1 MNWDLIPRNNYLDFL
16 IRNRDLKIIK
26 VITGVRRCGKS
37 TLFTLFKQYLLANT
51 ISKEQI
57 IDINFESIDF
67 DNLLDYKALH
77 QYILDKTTSDKM
89 HYIFLDEIQHVDKF
103 ERVVNSLF
111 LKDNLDIYITGSNAY
126 FMSGEL
132 ATLLTG
138 RYVELNMLPLSFK
151 EYVYGLEILESK
163 NTINKLTLAE
173 KYNLYINN
181 SSFPFVINIMDR
193 PESINEYLQGIYNT
207 ILVKDVMTRLR
218 VNDVKIL
225 ESITK
230 YLFANVGSLLSP
242 RKIANTMTSAGRK
255 VDPKTVERYL
265 QGLQDSLLI
274 YKANRY
280 NIKGK
285 ELLKINSK
293 YYIADVALRYL
304 LTGNKGTDTGHMLE
318 NIVYLELIRRGYK
331 VYAGE
336 LSNGEIDFVVEN
348 KNGTEYYQVSE
359 TTLDPNTLNRELA
372 PLQSIKDQYPK
383 YLLTLDEIAP
393 EADYNGI
400 RKLNVLKWLLS

>member
-37 TLFTLFKQYLLANT
+37 TLFTLFKQYLLANS

>member
-37 TLFTLFKQYLLANT
+37 TLFTLFKQYLLANA

-265 QGLQDSLLI
+265 HGLQDSLLI

>member
-1 MNWDLIPRNNYLDFL
+1 
-16 IRNRDLKIIK
+16 
-26 VITGVRRCGKS
+26 
-37 TLFTLFKQYLLANT
+37 
-51 ISKEQI
+51 
-57 IDINFESIDF
+57 
-67 DNLLDYKALH
+67 
-77 QYILDKTTSDKM
+77 
-89 HYIFLDEIQHVDKF
+89 
-103 ERVVNSLF
+103 
-111 LKDNLDIYITGSNAY
+111 
-126 FMSGEL
+126 
-132 ATLLTG
+132 
-138 RYVELNMLPLSFK
+138 
-151 EYVYGLEILESK
+151 
-163 NTINKLTLAE
+163 
-173 KYNLYINN
+173 
-181 SSFPFVINIMDR
+181 
-193 PESINEYLQGIYNT
+193 
-207 ILVKDVMTRLR
+207 
-218 VNDVKIL
+218 
-225 ESITK
+225 
-230 YLFANVGSLLSP
+230 
-242 RKIANTMTSAGRK
+242 MTSAGRK

-304 LTGNKGTDTGHMLE
+304 LTGNKGTDAGHMLE

>member
-37 TLFTLFKQYLLANT
+37 TLFTLFKQYLLANA

-242 RKIANTMTSAGRK
+242 RKIANTMTSAGIK

-383 YLLTLDEIAP
+383 YLLTLDEITP

>member
-37 TLFTLFKQYLLANT
+37 TLFTLFKQYLLANA

-89 HYIFLDEIQHVDKF
+89 HYIFLDEIQNVDKF

>member
-37 TLFTLFKQYLLANT
+37 TLFTLFKQYLLANA

-111 LKDNLDIYITGSNAY
+111 LKNNLDIYITGSNAY

-242 RKIANTMTSAGRK
+242 RKIANTMTSAGIK

-359 TTLDPNTLNRELA
+359 TTLDPNNLNRELA

-383 YLLTLDEIAP
+383 YLLTLDEITP

>member
-37 TLFTLFKQYLLANT
+37 TLFTLFKKYLLANG

-242 RKIANTMTSAGRK
+242 RKIANTMTSAGIK

-265 QGLQDSLLI
+265 QGLKDSLLI

-359 TTLDPNTLNRELA
+359 TTLDPNNLNRELA

-383 YLLTLDEIAP
+383 YLLTLDEITP

>member
-37 TLFTLFKQYLLANT
+37 TLFTLFKQYLLANA

-242 RKIANTMTSAGRK
+242 RKIANTMTSAGIK

-265 QGLQDSLLI
+265 QGLKDSLLI

-359 TTLDPNTLNRELA
+359 TTLDPNNLNRELA

-383 YLLTLDEIAP
+383 YLLTLDEITP

>member
-37 TLFTLFKQYLLANT
+37 TLFTLFKQYLLANS

-265 QGLQDSLLI
+265 HGLQDSLLI
-274 YKANRY
+274 YQANRY

-331 VYAGE
+331 VYVGE

>member
-1 MNWDLIPRNNYLDFL
+1 
-16 IRNRDLKIIK
+16 
-26 VITGVRRCGKS
+26 
-37 TLFTLFKQYLLANT
+37 
-51 ISKEQI
+51 
-57 IDINFESIDF
+57 
-67 DNLLDYKALH
+67 
-77 QYILDKTTSDKM
+77 
-89 HYIFLDEIQHVDKF
+89 
-103 ERVVNSLF
+103 
-111 LKDNLDIYITGSNAY
+111 
-126 FMSGEL
+126 
-132 ATLLTG
+132 
-138 RYVELNMLPLSFK
+138 
-151 EYVYGLEILESK
+151 
-163 NTINKLTLAE
+163 
-173 KYNLYINN
+173 
-181 SSFPFVINIMDR
+181 
-193 PESINEYLQGIYNT
+193 
-207 ILVKDVMTRLR
+207 
-218 VNDVKIL
+218 
-225 ESITK
+225 
-230 YLFANVGSLLSP
+230 
-242 RKIANTMTSAGRK
+242 MTSAGRK

-265 QGLQDSLLI
+265 QGLKDSLLI
-274 YKANRY
+274 YQANRY

-318 NIVYLELIRRGYK
+318 NIVCLELIRRGYK
-331 VYAGE
+331 VYVGE

>member
-37 TLFTLFKQYLLANT
+37 TLFTLFKQYLLANA

-242 RKIANTMTSAGRK
+242 RKIANTMTSAGIK

-274 YKANRY
+274 YQANRY

-331 VYAGE
+331 VYVGE

>member
-37 TLFTLFKQYLLANT
+37 TLFTLFKQYLLANA

-265 QGLQDSLLI
+265 QGLKDSLLI
-274 YKANRY
+274 YQANRY

-331 VYAGE
+331 VY
-336 LSNGEIDFVVEN
+336 
-348 KNGTEYYQVSE
+348 
-359 TTLDPNTLNRELA
+359 
-372 PLQSIKDQYPK
+372 
-383 YLLTLDEIAP
+383 
-393 EADYNGI
+393 
-400 RKLNVLKWLLS
+400 

>member
-37 TLFTLFKQYLLANT
+37 TLFTLFKKYLLANA

-193 PESINEYLQGIYNT
+193 PESINEYLQGI
-207 ILVKDVMTRLR
+207 
-218 VNDVKIL
+218 VN
-225 ESITK
+225 
-230 YLFANVGSLLSP
+230 SP
-242 RKIANTMTSAGRK
+242 
-255 VDPKTVERYL
+255 
-265 QGLQDSLLI
+265 
-274 YKANRY
+274 
-280 NIKGK
+280 
-285 ELLKINSK
+285 
-293 YYIADVALRYL
+293 
-304 LTGNKGTDTGHMLE
+304 
-318 NIVYLELIRRGYK
+318 
-331 VYAGE
+331 
-336 LSNGEIDFVVEN
+336 
-348 KNGTEYYQVSE
+348 
-359 TTLDPNTLNRELA
+359 
-372 PLQSIKDQYPK
+372 
-383 YLLTLDEIAP
+383 
-393 EADYNGI
+393 
-400 RKLNVLKWLLS
+400 

>member
-1 MNWDLIPRNNYLDFL
+1 
-16 IRNRDLKIIK
+16 
-26 VITGVRRCGKS
+26 
-37 TLFTLFKQYLLANT
+37 
-51 ISKEQI
+51 
-57 IDINFESIDF
+57 
-67 DNLLDYKALH
+67 
-77 QYILDKTTSDKM
+77 
-89 HYIFLDEIQHVDKF
+89 
-103 ERVVNSLF
+103 
-111 LKDNLDIYITGSNAY
+111 
-126 FMSGEL
+126 
-132 ATLLTG
+132 
-138 RYVELNMLPLSFK
+138 
-151 EYVYGLEILESK
+151 
-163 NTINKLTLAE
+163 
-173 KYNLYINN
+173 
-181 SSFPFVINIMDR
+181 MDR

-274 YKANRY
+274 YQANRY

-383 YLLTLDEIAP
+383 YLLTLDEITP

>member
-37 TLFTLFKQYLLANT
+37 TLFTLFKKYLLANG

-242 RKIANTMTSAGRK
+242 RKIANTMTSAGIK

-383 YLLTLDEIAP
+383 YLLTLDEITP

>member
-37 TLFTLFKQYLLANT
+37 TLFTLFKQYLLANA

-77 QYILDKTTSDKM
+77 QYILGKTTSDKM

-111 LKDNLDIYITGSNAY
+111 LKNNLDIYITGSNAY

-274 YKANRY
+274 YQANRY

-331 VYAGE
+331 VYVGE

-359 TTLDPNTLNRELA
+359 TTLDPNNLNRELA